1 MIEILNYFIN
11 FFIFLS
17 ENIIYHILL
26 FIPIIVLIFLLPEEK
41 AIGGLHPRAYAYL
54 WIFRFIFSL
63 VPLSLSSSIKYLT
76 IFKINEEILNLIS
89 FNFWITQLF
98 LDIIGAYICH
108 IRERHGFE
116 NLFALNFMI
125 ILPYLFSPIL
135 LFYGIYE
142 RKTKKIKQKEKSK
155 EAIYLGEIKYGLARV
170 PSIQY
175 DRYNDTKITSSEWIP
190 VKAKGELYY
199 DFINNV
205 NPHLIICGKSGCGK
219 TSTLIRIVNEL
230 SKYGKI
236 IIIDFHGEY
245 VGLKDLINSEIIDV
259 ASQGLNP
266 LTPIANEN
274 YYEIAI
280 DLINSINIVDIYKLG
295 ITQESELVDS
305 IISIKEKN
313 LEELYEEIN
322 KRSKDEKAGHIRDAL
337 IGLKNR
343 IRLLQSGFSL
353 KTNIDFNR
361 IIKQNSIIDLSG
373 IANEDLKT
381 IIAELILRKILR
393 CMMVNKIQDRT
404 FLIIDEAHRISKKE
418 GIINTLMRESRKYN
432 LACILS
438 SQLIYDFDP
447 AIIGNAGTKLFMMN
461 DSEKDIDSI
470 INITGCEILRQVLP
484 SLKQFEAVSI
494 RKQEIEELM
503 KTTRGKLYPTI
514 TLLIASLKPYFE
526 EEKLRNI
533 KREIRIEEKERNEEA
548 IFLKIKEEII
558 KNKIVPI
565 DKARRIKNEDLKALN
580 NIENISKE
588 EENKLKELGLIRS
601 LGGKA
606 VLTHSGAEILKIIR
620 EYLNSSIGCKR

>member
-1 MIEILNYFIN
+1 MVI
-11 FFIFLS
+11 
-17 ENIIYHILL
+17 
-26 FIPIIVLIFLLPEEK
+26 
-41 AIGGLHPRAYAYL
+41 A
-54 WIFRFIFSL
+54 
-63 VPLSLSSSIKYLT
+63 
-76 IFKINEEILNLIS
+76 
-89 FNFWITQLF
+89 
-98 LDIIGAYICH
+98 
-108 IRERHGFE
+108 
-116 NLFALNFMI
+116 
-125 ILPYLFSPIL
+125 
-135 LFYGIYE
+135 
-142 RKTKKIKQKEKSK
+142 
-155 EAIYLGEIKYGLARV
+155 
-170 PSIQY
+170 
-175 DRYNDTKITSSEWIP
+175 
-190 VKAKGELYY
+190 
-199 DFINNV
+199 
-205 NPHLIICGKSGCGK
+205 GKSGCGK
-219 TSTLIRIVNEL
+219 TSTLIRIANEL

-259 ASQGLNP
+259 AYQGLNP

-305 IISIKEKN
+305 IISIREKN

-361 IIKQNSIIDLSG
+361 IIKQNSIIDLSN
-373 IANEDLKT
+373 ITNEDLKT

-393 CMMVNKIQDRT
+393 CMIVNKIENRT
-404 FLIIDEAHRISKKE
+404 FLIVDEVHRISKKE

-438 SQLIYDFDP
+438 SQLIYDFDS

-494 RKQEIEELM
+494 RKQEIEEL
-503 KTTRGKLYPTI
+503 K
-514 TLLIASLKPYFE
+514 
-526 EEKLRNI
+526 NI
-533 KREIRIEEKERNEEA
+533 KREVKEIKIEEEKNEGG

-558 KNKIVPI
+558 KNKIIPI
-565 DKARRIKNEDLKALN
+565 DKARRIKIEDLKALS

-588 EENKLKELGLIRS
+588 EEERLKELGLIR
-601 LGGKA
+601 LIGRKIT
-606 VLTHSGAEILKIIR
+606 LTHSGVEILKVIR
-620 EYLNSSIGCKR
+620 VYRN

>member
-1 MIEILNYFIN
+1 MINILYHFIN

-26 FIPIIVLIFLLPEEK
+26 FIPIILLIFFLLPEEK

-54 WIFRFIFSL
+54 WIFRFIFCL

-76 IFKINEEILNLIS
+76 IFKINESILNLIN

-175 DRYNDTKITSSEWIP
+175 DRYNDTKITSSEWVP

-199 DFINNV
+199 DFIHNV

-245 VGLKDLINSEIIDV
+245 IGLKDLINSEIIDV

-280 DLINSINIVDIYKLG
+280 DLINSINTVDIYKLG
-295 ITQESELVDS
+295 ITQESELIDS

-313 LEELYEEIN
+313 LEELYNEIN

-353 KTNIDFNR
+353 KTNIDFNK

-393 CMMVNKIQDRT
+393 CMMVNKIEDRT
-404 FLIIDEAHRISKKE
+404 FLVIDEAHRISKKE

-438 SQLIYDFDP
+438 SQLIYDFGQS
-447 AIIGNAGTKLFMMN
+447 IIGNAGTKLFMMN

-526 EEKLRNI
+526 EEKLKNI
-533 KREIRIEEKERNEEA
+533 KREIKEIRIEEKEKIEEV

-565 DKARRIKNEDLKALN
+565 DKARKIKIEDLKALS

-588 EENKLKELGLIRS
+588 EKEKLKELGLIKIINS
-601 LGGKA
+601 KLI
-606 VLTHSGAEILKIIR
+606 LTHSGIEILNAIR
-620 EYLNSSIGCKR
+620 KYLIL

>member
-1 MIEILNYFIN
+1 MIEILNCFIN
-11 FFIFLS
+11 FFILLS
-17 ENIIYHILL
+17 ENILYHILL
-26 FIPIIVLIFLLPEEK
+26 FIPIILLIFLLPEEK

-54 WIFRFIFSL
+54 WIFRFIFCL
-63 VPLSLSSSIKYLT
+63 IPLSLSSSIKYLT

-142 RKTKKIKQKEKSK
+142 RKIKKIKPKEKSK

-190 VKAKGELYY
+190 VKTKGELYY
-199 DFINNV
+199 DFIHNV

-259 ASQGLNP
+259 SSQGLNP

-305 IISIKEKN
+305 IISVKEKN
-313 LEELYEEIN
+313 LEELYEEID

-361 IIKQNSIIDLSG
+361 IINKNSIIDLSK

-393 CMMVNKIQDRT
+393 CMIFNKIENRT
-404 FLIIDEAHRISKKE
+404 FLFIDEAHRISKKE

-494 RKQEIEELM
+494 RKQGIEELM

-533 KREIRIEEKERNEEA
+533 KREVREIRIEEKEKIEEA

-558 KNKIVPI
+558 KNKIIPI
-565 DKARRIKNEDLKALN
+565 DKARRIKIEDLKALS

-588 EENKLKELGLIRS
+588 EEERLKELELIRLIS
-601 LGGKA
+601 GKA

-620 EYLNSSIGCKR
+620 EYFKSS